1 MTATEITLFTL
12 IGFLFLLVGLLGGIV
27 IKFYLDQLASIKMGE
42 THPEMFDE
50 DGKLIADEIV
60 ALKIE
65 PGFYDEF
72 EEEYG
77 SLFEEDDDD

>member
-1 MTATEITLFTL
+1 MSATEITLFTL
-12 IGFLFLLVGLLGGIV
+12 IGILFLLVGLVGGV
-27 IKFYLDQLASIKMGE
+27 IIKSYLDQIVSIKMGE

-50 DGKLIADEIV
+50 NGKIIADEIV

-77 SLFEEDDDD
+77 SLFEEDDED